1 MSVIGPRPAL
11 WNQDVLTAERDKYG
25 ANDVKPG
32 LTGWAQING
41 RDELEIPVK
50 AKLDGEYVQKEKI
63 KEGFLLRKVAGD
75 HVVVPVGEA
84 GKVFHGMIRLND
96 TGAFLWE
103 QCRKET
109 TKEQVLQAMAEKY
122 EVDES
127 VAADDLDR
135 FLQQLR
141 NAEILEET
149 NE

>member
-1 MSVIGPRPAL
+1 MKI
-11 WNQDVLTAERDKYG
+11 
-25 ANDVKPG
+25 
-32 LTGWAQING
+32 
-41 RDELEIPVK
+41 
-50 AKLDGEYVQKEKI
+50 KI

-103 QCRKET
+103 QCRRKRRRNRFYRQWQKN
-109 TKEQVLQAMAEKY
+109 TKLMKALRPMIWTAFYK
-122 EVDES
+122 
-127 VAADDLDR
+127 
-135 FLQQLR
+135 QLR

>member
-1 MSVIGPRPAL
+1 MKI
-11 WNQDVLTAERDKYG
+11 
-25 ANDVKPG
+25 
-32 LTGWAQING
+32 
-41 RDELEIPVK
+41 
-50 AKLDGEYVQKEKI
+50 KI

-84 GKVFHGMIRLND
+84 GK
-96 TGAFLWE
+96 
-103 QCRKET
+103 
-109 TKEQVLQAMAEKY
+109 VLQAMAEKY

>member
-1 MSVIGPRPAL
+1 MKI
-11 WNQDVLTAERDKYG
+11 
-25 ANDVKPG
+25 
-32 LTGWAQING
+32 
-41 RDELEIPVK
+41 
-50 AKLDGEYVQKEKI
+50 KI

-84 GKVFHGMIRLND
+84 
-96 TGAFLWE
+96 AFLWE

>member
-1 MSVIGPRPAL
+1 MTSPQFVCK
-11 WNQDVLTAERDKYG
+11 TAYFMH
-25 ANDVKPG
+25 AG
-32 LTGWAQING
+32 L
-41 RDELEIPVK
+41 RS
-50 AKLDGEYVQKEKI
+50 
-63 KEGFLLRKVAGD
+63 
-75 HVVVPVGEA
+75 A

>member
-1 MSVIGPRPAL
+1 MKI
-11 WNQDVLTAERDKYG
+11 
-25 ANDVKPG
+25 
-32 LTGWAQING
+32 
-41 RDELEIPVK
+41 
-50 AKLDGEYVQKEKI
+50 KI

-84 GKVFHGMIRLND
+84 GK
-96 TGAFLWE
+96 
-103 QCRKET
+103 ET
-109 TKEQVLQAMAEKY
+109 TKEQVLQEMAEKY

>member
-1 MSVIGPRPAL
+1 MKI
-11 WNQDVLTAERDKYG
+11 
-25 ANDVKPG
+25 
-32 LTGWAQING
+32 
-41 RDELEIPVK
+41 
-50 AKLDGEYVQKEKI
+50 KI

-75 HVVVPVGEA
+75 HVVEA

>member
-1 MSVIGPRPAL
+1 M
-11 WNQDVLTAERDKYG
+11 
-25 ANDVKPG
+25 
-32 LTGWAQING
+32 
-41 RDELEIPVK
+41 
-50 AKLDGEYVQKEKI
+50 
-63 KEGFLLRKVAGD
+63 
-75 HVVVPVGEA
+75 
-84 GKVFHGMIRLND
+84 
-96 TGAFLWE
+96 WE

>member
-1 MSVIGPRPAL
+1 MKI
-11 WNQDVLTAERDKYG
+11 
-25 ANDVKPG
+25 
-32 LTGWAQING
+32 
-41 RDELEIPVK
+41 
-50 AKLDGEYVQKEKI
+50 KI

-149 NE
+149 NVRIVKKKINRKVNKRVKRKKAGKIRI

>member
-1 MSVIGPRPAL
+1 M
-11 WNQDVLTAERDKYG
+11 
-25 ANDVKPG
+25 
-32 LTGWAQING
+32 
-41 RDELEIPVK
+41 
-50 AKLDGEYVQKEKI
+50 
-63 KEGFLLRKVAGD
+63 LRKVAGD

-96 TGAFLWE
+96 TRAFFGNSAE
-103 QCRKET
+103 GNDEGT
-109 TKEQVLQAMAEKY
+109 GLQAMAEKC

>member
-1 MSVIGPRPAL
+1 MKI
-11 WNQDVLTAERDKYG
+11 
-25 ANDVKPG
+25 
-32 LTGWAQING
+32 
-41 RDELEIPVK
+41 
-50 AKLDGEYVQKEKI
+50 KI

-122 EVDES
+122 EFDES
-127 VAADDLDR
+127 VAADELDS

>member
-1 MSVIGPRPAL
+1 MKI
-11 WNQDVLTAERDKYG
+11 
-25 ANDVKPG
+25 
-32 LTGWAQING
+32 
-41 RDELEIPVK
+41 
-50 AKLDGEYVQKEKI
+50 KI

-75 HVVVPVGEA
+75 HVVVP

>member
-1 MSVIGPRPAL
+1 M
-11 WNQDVLTAERDKYG
+11 
-25 ANDVKPG
+25 
-32 LTGWAQING
+32 
-41 RDELEIPVK
+41 
-50 AKLDGEYVQKEKI
+50 
-63 KEGFLLRKVAGD
+63 AGD

-135 FLQQLR
+135 FYNNCEMRKYWKKQMSEFKTEKCEDSKKEDKQESKQESKQEGKKGR
-141 NAEILEET
+141 RQGR
-149 NE
+149 

>member
-1 MSVIGPRPAL
+1 MKI
-11 WNQDVLTAERDKYG
+11 
-25 ANDVKPG
+25 
-32 LTGWAQING
+32 
-41 RDELEIPVK
+41 
-50 AKLDGEYVQKEKI
+50 KI

-75 HVVVPVGEA
+75 HVVVPAGEA

>member
-1 MSVIGPRPAL
+1 MKI
-11 WNQDVLTAERDKYG
+11 
-25 ANDVKPG
+25 
-32 LTGWAQING
+32 
-41 RDELEIPVK
+41 
-50 AKLDGEYVQKEKI
+50 KI

-75 HVVVPVGEA
+75 HV
-84 GKVFHGMIRLND
+84 VFHGMIRLND

>member
-1 MSVIGPRPAL
+1 MKI
-11 WNQDVLTAERDKYG
+11 
-25 ANDVKPG
+25 
-32 LTGWAQING
+32 
-41 RDELEIPVK
+41 
-50 AKLDGEYVQKEKI
+50 KI

-122 EVDES
+122 GVTPE
-127 VAADDLDR
+127 DLQKD
-135 FLQQLR
+135 LWEL
-141 NAEILEET
+141 EDILKRS
-149 NE
+149 

>member
-1 MSVIGPRPAL
+1 MKI
-11 WNQDVLTAERDKYG
+11 
-25 ANDVKPG
+25 
-32 LTGWAQING
+32 
-41 RDELEIPVK
+41 
-50 AKLDGEYVQKEKI
+50 KI
-63 KEGFLLRKVAGD
+63 KEGFFLRKVAGD

-84 GKVFHGMIRLND
+84 GKVFHGMIRLKD
-96 TGAFLWE
+96 TGAILWE

>member
-1 MSVIGPRPAL
+1 MKI
-11 WNQDVLTAERDKYG
+11 
-25 ANDVKPG
+25 
-32 LTGWAQING
+32 
-41 RDELEIPVK
+41 
-50 AKLDGEYVQKEKI
+50 KI
-63 KEGFLLRKVAGD
+63 KEGFLLRKVAGE
-75 HVVVPVGEA
+75 HVDIKQLGLVG
-84 GKVFHGMIRLND
+84 R
-96 TGAFLWE
+96 
-103 QCRKET
+103 

>member
-1 MSVIGPRPAL
+1 MKRILLS
-11 WNQDVLTAERDKYG
+11 
-25 ANDVKPG
+25 
-32 LTGWAQING
+32 IN
-41 RDELEIPVK
+41 IS
-50 AKLDGEYVQKEKI
+50 GEYIFDCRKGDCFED
-63 KEGFLLRKVAGD
+63 FLLRKVAGD

>member
-1 MSVIGPRPAL
+1 MKI
-11 WNQDVLTAERDKYG
+11 
-25 ANDVKPG
+25 
-32 LTGWAQING
+32 
-41 RDELEIPVK
+41 
-50 AKLDGEYVQKEKI
+50 KI

-96 TGAFLWE
+96 TGALFCGE
-103 QCRKET
+103 QCRKGKT

-135 FLQQLR
+135 FYNNCEMRKYWKKQMSEFKTEKCEDSEKR
-141 NAEILEET
+141 R
-149 NE
+149 

>member
-1 MSVIGPRPAL
+1 MHDVAVVGSDAL
-11 WNQDVLTAERDKYG
+11 FVALRMADDVLFGQAVLFAE
-25 ANDVKPG
+25 VS
-32 LTGWAQING
+32 AQFHRFLVNG
-41 RDELEIPVK
+41 I
-50 AKLDGEYVQKEKI
+50 KI
-63 KEGFLLRKVAGD
+63 R
-75 HVVVPVGEA
+75 
-84 GKVFHGMIRLND
+84 GMIRLND

>member
-1 MSVIGPRPAL
+1 MAKIIDTHSHILPGIDDGAGSWKEALCMLKTAQAQGIRRVIATPHSIFL
-11 WNQDVLTAERDKYG
+11 YERRRKM
-25 ANDVKPG
+25 K
-32 LTGWAQING
+32 I
-41 RDELEIPVK
+41 
-50 AKLDGEYVQKEKI
+50 KI

>member
-1 MSVIGPRPAL
+1 MKI
-11 WNQDVLTAERDKYG
+11 
-25 ANDVKPG
+25 
-32 LTGWAQING
+32 
-41 RDELEIPVK
+41 
-50 AKLDGEYVQKEKI
+50 KI

-109 TKEQVLQAMAEKY
+109 TKEQVLQ
-122 EVDES
+122 ES
-127 VAADDLDR
+127 GAADDLDR